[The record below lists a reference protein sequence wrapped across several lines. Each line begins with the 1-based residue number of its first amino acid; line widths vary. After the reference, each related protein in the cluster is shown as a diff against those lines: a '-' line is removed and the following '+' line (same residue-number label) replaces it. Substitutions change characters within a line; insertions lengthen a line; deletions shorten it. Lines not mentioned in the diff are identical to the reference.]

1 MFTVGEVTVTLSR
14 SIPMT
19 RTRQWTLRV
28 ALISALLPPATG
40 DASDLFKKKPKDES
54 FGRDVILSEST
65 LFGKYVSA
73 TGSGIKD
80 VRASIRQAGKE
91 VASGITDAQGNF
103 RISGLQT
110 GVYEVIIGC
119 RSEFIRVWDS
129 ESAPPMAHPSAKIV
143 RDGHLQGNGGT
154 GGALKLMGA
163 GGNALDL
170 LGSLFGNSTAIKDPP
185 VTVPNVP

>member
-1 MFTVGEVTVTLSR
+1 
-14 SIPMT
+14 MT
-19 RTRQWTLRV
+19 RSRQLTV
-28 ALISALLPPATG
+28 SVVLISALLPQLTG
-40 DASDLFKKKPKDES
+40 RANDRVKKQSDEA
-54 FGRDVILSEST
+54 FGRDVMLSEST
-65 LFGKYVSA
+65 LFGKYVNASGA
-73 TGSGIKD
+73 GIKD

-103 RISGLQT
+103 RVSGLQT

-129 ESAPPMAHPSAKIV
+129 ETAPPMANPSARIV

-154 GGALKLMGA
+154 GGMLKIMGP

-170 LGSLFGNSTAIKDPP
+170 FGSLFGNSTSMKDPA
-185 VTVPNVP
+185 VTIPNTP